1 MSSRLT
7 SQRRRGAGFTLV
19 ELITVIIVMG
29 ILGGIGASRF
39 FDTKVFESRAYA
51 DQAKALIRYAQ
62 KLAIAQNR
70 EIYVRSEPAGFA
82 VCYDSG
88 CASPAQDA
96 SGNNNGTSATKA
108 YCVSNSVYV
117 PTWACI
123 GMPTGVTSAAA
134 PARTEFANGAYFFF
148 DALGRPHNYLDTP
161 GATSN
166 FSARMTLNF
175 SSNNASFAVVVEPET
190 GYVH

>member
-7 SQRRRGAGFTLV
+7 SQRPRGAGFTLV

-62 KLAIAQNR
+62 KLAVAQNR
-70 EIYVRSEPAGFA
+70 EIYVRSEPSGFA
-82 VCYDSG
+82 VCYDAA

-96 SGNNNGTSATKA
+96 SGNNNGSSATKA
-108 YCVSNSVYV
+108 YCVSGSAYV
-117 PTWACI
+117 STWACL
-123 GMPTGVTSAAA
+123 GMPTGVSAAAA
-134 PARTEFANGAYFFF
+134 PARAEFASGAYFFF
-148 DALGRPHNYLDTP
+148 DALGRPHNFGDTP
-161 GATSN
+161 GASST
-166 FSARMTLNF
+166 FTTRMTLNF